1 MRKIILLIF
10 GLFCAAGMDAAAQ
23 DVITRRN
30 GEDIKALIVEVTDDA
45 IKYKRE
51 NLPDG
56 PLFTISKA
64 DVLVIAVKPAV
75 VPEVLQQIAQ
85 ELTSPKL
92 VLSVALGSTT
102 QMLEAALPGFP
113 VVRVMPNT
121 PIALGK
127 GMSLLAR
134 GRYVTDEQMQTAR
147 DLFGCAGRVEE
158 LPENL
163 FDAATAV
170 SGSGPAFIYY
180 VIAALAKGGMDLG
193 LPEKTANL
201 LAAQM
206 TSGAASMALLS
217 GQSPA
222 ALQKS
227 VTTPGGCTAA
237 GVAVLEETRADQIFE
252 KVVQATVAKAQEFAK

>member
-1 MRKIILLIF
+1 MKIGFLGAGEMGGAIIKGLLNYGSYRSADILASVHTEKSARDLSYRFNITA
-10 GLFCAAGMDAAAQ
+10 CTDNARVIAQ
-23 DVITRRN
+23 
-30 GEDIKALIVEVTDDA
+30 
-45 IKYKRE
+45 
-51 NLPDG
+51 
-56 PLFTISKA
+56 A
-64 DVLVIAVKPAV
+64 DVLIIAVKPAV
-75 VPEVLQQIAQ
+75 VPEVLREIARV
-85 ELTSPKL
+85 LTAPKL
-92 VLSVALGSTT
+92 VLSVALGSATA
-102 QMLEAALPGFP
+102 MLEKALPGFP

-134 GRYVTDEQMQTAR
+134 GKYVTDEQMQTAR
-147 DLFGCAGRVEE
+147 NIFGCAGRVEE
-158 LPENL
+158 LPEDL

-180 VIAALAKGGMDLG
+180 VIAALSKGGQDLG

-206 TSGAASMALLS
+206 TAGAAEMALLS

-237 GVAVLEETRADQIFE
+237 GVAVLEETRVDQLFE
-252 KVVQATVAKAQEFAK
+252 KVVQATVNKAREFAK

>member
-1 MRKIILLIF
+1 MKIGFLGAGEMGGAIIKGLIDFGGYRAGDIL
-10 GLFCAAGMDAAAQ
+10 AGVHTEKSAQNLYSRYGIDAS
-23 DVITRRN
+23 
-30 GEDIKALIVEVTDDA
+30 TDNA
-45 IKYKRE
+45 HVV
-51 NLPDG
+51 
-56 PLFTISKA
+56 SKA

-85 ELTSPKL
+85 ELTSPKP

-206 TSGAASMALLS
+206 TAGAASMALLS